1 MRIPNLRLSKSVA
14 AIALALGATLSLPAL
29 AAEWRPLFDGSL
41 RGWRTWLGAP
51 HQSVE
56 IPGLTRDPQ
65 SGAYMAPI
73 GWDKDPLGVFSIAEI
88 DGRPALHISG
98 NGFGEIR
105 TAESFSN
112 YHLRLQF
119 KWGEQ
124 KYPPR
129 ENAVRDSGLLY
140 HVNGE
145 PGRSSRFWP
154 ACVELQI
161 QEHDTGDL
169 YSIISKITVPA
180 VEERD
185 ANDRPVYRYDPAGT
199 PIEFKQERPIGN
211 RCVKGADFENPTG
224 EWNTV
229 ELIVLGDRSIHIVN
243 GHVVMRLSGAL
254 QQPAGSEEWQPLTS
268 GHISFQTEGAEVFF
282 RDIEI
287 RSISAI
293 PAAFAE

>member
-1 MRIPNLRLSKSVA
+1 MNP
-14 AIALALGATLSLPAL
+14 AIAAVCTLGVVLSVPASDS
-29 AAEWRPLFDGSL
+29 EWRPLFDVSL
-41 RGWRTWLGAP
+41 NGWRTWLGTPNQAVEVPGAP
-51 HQSVE
+51 
-56 IPGLTRDPQ
+56 RDAQ
-65 SGAYMAPI
+65 TGAYLGPV
-73 GWDKDPLGVFSIAEI
+73 GWDKDPLRVFSITEV

-105 TAESFSN
+105 TVEAFSN

-119 KWGEQ
+119 KWGER

-129 ENAVRDSGLLY
+129 ESAVRDSGLLY

-180 VEERD
+180 VEEQDSSGRTTW
-185 ANDRPVYRYDPAGT
+185 RYDPAGRT
-199 PIEFKQERPIGN
+199 IEFKQERPIGN
-211 RCVKGADFENPTG
+211 RCVKGADFERPIG

-229 ELIVLGDRSIHIVN
+229 ELVVLGDRSVHIVN
-243 GHVVMRLSGAL
+243 GHVVMRLHAAL
-254 QQPAGSEEWQPLTS
+254 QQPAGSEEWQQLTS
-268 GHISFQTEGAEVFF
+268 GHISLQTEGAEIFY

-287 RSISAI
+287 RPITAI